1 MRAPADDETRTAA
14 RRAFGRFGRP
24 GGAAKAI
31 ILPPVPVS
39 KPRRPAPAAVA
50 SAVAAHA
57 AANNSVRI
65 KGGQWRS
72 RVLKFP
78 PIDGLRPTPDR
89 VRETLFNWLGQD
101 LTGLAVLDLFAGSG
115 ALAFEALS
123 RGARLAVAVE
133 MHPEAIRALQ
143 ANAATLGA
151 VRASLDTPKAGAA
164 VVGVEAPPGPRLGA
178 AVASVDAPHI
188 DIVRRD
194 AVRFLEVDPRRF
206 DVIFIDPPF
215 SEPWWPLL
223 SPLLDARAA
232 AGGWIYVEQGQP
244 IEPPAG
250 WEVHRQRQAGQVHYH
265 LLRRRDD

>member
-1 MRAPADDETRTAA
+1 M
-14 RRAFGRFGRP
+14 
-24 GGAAKAI
+24 
-31 ILPPVPVS
+31 PVS
-39 KPRRPAPAAVA
+39 KPRRPASAAVA
-50 SAVAAHA
+50 SAAAVT
-57 AANNSVRI
+57 NSVRI

-72 RVLKFP
+72 RVIKFP

-115 ALAFEALS
+115 ALAFESLS

-151 VRASLDTPKAGAA
+151 VRASLDA
-164 VVGVEAPPGPRLGA
+164 PRLDM
-178 AVASVDAPHI
+178 AVASADSPHI

-194 AVRFLEVDPRRF
+194 AVRFLEADPRRF

-215 SEPWWPLL
+215 TEPWWPRLA
-223 SPLLDARAA
+223 PLLDARAA

-244 IEPPAG
+244 IEPPPG
-250 WEVHRQRQAGQVHYH
+250 WEVHRQRQAGHVHYH